1 MEKIE
6 TIRNEAEYETALARI
21 SDLMDALSGPQGQIA
36 EESHPDRVELDSLV
50 SLVEQYEDKQFPI
63 DPPSPRAAIEFQIDQ
78 TGTTPSD
85 LTPLTEKHEKIS

>member
-6 TIRNEAEYETALARI
+6 QIRNEAEYEAALARI

-36 EESHPDRVELDSLV
+36 EENHPDRVELDSLV
-50 SLVEQYEDKQFPI
+50 SLVEQYEDKHFPI
-63 DPPSPRAAIEFQIDQ
+63 DPPSPSAAIEFQIDQ

-85 LTPLTEKHEKIS
+85 VTPLTEKHEKVS